1 MAIIYSYPGNNNIQP
16 GDAWIGSK
24 TEDNQTV
31 QFSVSSVQSYMQNN
45 LDFGVTSANGASS
58 TFITTSVSPTTGA
71 VVVTSSLSATGT
83 PSISTFLRGDNTWA
97 VPDYYTNADVD
108 THLNTSVATSGQV
121 LYWTGTDYDWQTAAT
136 VDGTGTAT
144 YLPVWVDVDTIGDS
158 AFQEITQVDGNVL
171 DIPGGIQSTTKS
183 TYVLFNNSVSPEV
196 RIGISGTTELGV
208 TGGSVEVKNGL
219 SVLGNTGLVGTTKFY
234 STITDSFDGV
244 GTAGQV
250 LSSTG
255 SAVQWITIN
264 SGNVSGTGTTNYL
277 SKWSA
282 ASTIADSVV
291 YDDGTNVG
299 IGTSSPTEKLTV
311 VGKLD
316 LDNGQFSTYIGKLAG
331 TTDADTSPLA
341 NVGVGYSALTANT
354 LGNKNVAIGFFSMKT
369 STGSDRNVAVGH
381 SSLSL
386 LETGDDNVG
395 VGFESGKAITTGSSN
410 TAVGSYSMNALQTGN
425 NNTAVGRSALYLAI
439 SNQNTAIG
447 KDALRSTTNGG
458 DNTGVGYQSLYL
470 NSTGY
475 QNTAIG
481 VNSIGANDTG
491 YANVSVGFQA
501 GYSTSSGTNT
511 ASSTSIFIG
520 AYSKSSTS
528 TDTNSIVIGYDTT
541 GNGSNTATY
550 GNSSITDHIFTAG
563 NVTTSGSVTVAN
575 DTDTASAAK
584 VGALRY
590 RADANN
596 SYVEMCMQTGASTY
610 AWHIIDQ
617 YTW

>member
-108 THLNTSVATSGQV
+108 AHLNTSVATSGQV

-136 VDGTGTAT
+136 VDGSGTAT
-144 YLPVWVDVDTIGDS
+144 FLPVWVDVDTIGDS
-158 AFQEITQVDGNVL
+158 QFQEVPSVDGNIL
-171 DIPGGIQSTTKS
+171 DIPGGIKS
-183 TYVLFNNSVSPEV
+183 TINGGYVYFGDSPEQQV
-196 RIGISGTTELGV
+196 RIGVAGVSELGITSGT
-208 TGGSVEVKNGL
+208 VEVNNGFR
-219 SVLGNTGLVGTTKFY
+219 VLGNAGLLGTAKFY
-234 STITDSFDGV
+234 STITDGFDSV

-255 SAVQWITIN
+255 SAVEWITVN

-282 ASTIADSVV
+282 ASTIADSVI

-311 VGKLD
+311 VGKMD

-331 TTDADTSPLA
+331 TSDANTAPLA
-341 NVGVGYSALTANT
+341 NVGIGYSALTANT

-369 STGSDRNVAVGH
+369 ATDGDRNVAVGH
-381 SSLSL
+381 TSMNL
-386 LETGDDNVG
+386 LETGSDNVG
-395 VGFESGKAITTGSSN
+395 VGFESGKTITTGSSN

-425 NNTAVGRSALYLAI
+425 NNTAVGRSALYLAT
-439 SNQNTAIG
+439 SSQNTAIG
-447 KDALRSTTNGG
+447 KDALRSTVGG
-458 DNTGVGYQSLYL
+458 SDNTGVGYQSLYS
-470 NSTGY
+470 NTSGY
-475 QNTAIG
+475 QNTAVG
-481 VNSIGANDTG
+481 VNSIGANNTG
-491 YANVSVGFQA
+491 YANVSIGFQA
-501 GYSTSSGTNT
+501 GYLTSSGSNT
-511 ASSTSIFIG
+511 GSGASIFIG
-520 AYSKSSTS
+520 SYSKSLTS

-550 GNSSITDHIFTAG
+550 GNASITDHVFTGG
-563 NVTTSGSVTVAN
+563 NVTTNGSVTVAN

-590 RADANN
+590 RSDANN

-610 AWHIIDQ
+610 VWHIIDQ